1 LRYYIEVILASY
13 ACRASASQSVESRD
27 NSMISKNQPT
37 IDLRYYIEVILA
49 SYACRASASQ
59 SVESRDNSMISK
71 NQPGHLPTL
80 IVMIAVPLLS
90 TKLSNFIFEVLNQLG
105 LAFLQV

>member
-1 LRYYIEVILASY
+1 MLAVPLLVSLLK
-13 ACRASASQSVESRD
+13 AETTQC
-27 NSMISKNQPT
+27 
-37 IDLRYYIEVILA
+37 
-49 SYACRASASQ
+49 
-59 SVESRDNSMISK
+59 K